1 MHGGGGSVGRGRCG
15 MGSGEGGMNGG
26 FNLTKQGMSMMK
38 ISAGHQLRYGGN
50 ENVFPPQA
58 AHCLAM

>member
-1 MHGGGGSVGRGRCG
+1 
-15 MGSGEGGMNGG
+15 
-26 FNLTKQGMSMMK
+26 MME

-50 ENVFPPQA
+50 EDVFPPQA